1 MLFTAMALAS
11 ALAIKA
17 QEPADPAEL
26 RFRRVYAPADRISDW
41 PTGEGKYLPLESDE
55 FERLLSL
62 ARSGPPDRQGSFTTR
77 TVAAEYQ
84 AELSGEQLL
93 IGRATLEITH
103 SGQSAGMLSLE
114 PCNAAISKTAWL
126 ISGQDDKTETKN
138 PLLGFGRDGRLQV
151 LVEQSGKFS
160 FDWSMSGRRD
170 AGGAMV
176 FSCEFPACPVSVL
189 RLDLPGNLTPASDKG
204 VVSGGKESVEGRRRW
219 RIDLGGNCRFHLYIA
234 AAGAANARPPLA
246 LLGESSVYEFSLR
259 GIDLSAQWKI
269 RTHDEPLEKI
279 VVLLDPGLQ
288 LATALLGET
297 ALNWTIEPLPGDAG
311 SRAVL
316 SLGEPIKDAERLL
329 RLGAL
334 ARLTLDRPC
343 RLPRMKPE
351 GLFWQEGGI
360 TLIVPDPLLVERLT
374 PIDCSQTA
382 VGPLAEPRVG
392 ESLQFQNFSADATIE
407 IELARRDP
415 DARPVP
421 GAAVKPGAGQTTAR
435 ATADLFEDSA
445 GPSAL
450 EIALQ
455 PRGPAFSAAVLGML
469 ACLLLVGIRI
479 QFKNSVPP
487 TTPHQAASD
496 RLPPPGSKS
505 LGLADRTGAIL
516 LIAAA
521 SMFFARDVRAE
532 EAAEKPRT
540 AALSEYRVFIPID
553 KEKKPAGDK
562 VYLPEKFYI
571 ELYRRAAA
579 AKQEPQGWLL
589 GSAVYRGTLERE
601 PATGRT
607 ACEAINARFDLK
619 VFGRMVQVRIP
630 FRRENARLIPDRAA
644 LDGRPILPQWEADG
658 CVLSF
663 EVQEPGDYRLE
674 LGFWPAPREFGASGG
689 FEMSIPRLAQ
699 SRLELSLPAEIPGI
713 EAASAIG
720 AIVLETDP
728 PRLSAQLGPSNRLAV
743 HWPETPAKGA
753 GETGIEA
760 DQLTWMKVKPGSV
773 VVEVR
778 FKFHLPEN
786 QVRRLQ
792 LAADPR
798 LRLLPLQGKDQPG
811 VQIRSD
817 GAKQQIITLQW
828 NRPLSKETALDL
840 SFLLTGA
847 SGVGKFRLPRIEP
860 LDAQK
865 IKRWLA
871 VSVDPI
877 LEYESQGSPGL
888 EAAATAELLK
898 NWDFPDPPPL
908 LAYRL
913 ESDKADW
920 SLSIR
925 PREPETSAQQTLAL
939 SYGRNNVEAHFEA
952 QLTVA
957 SGYVF
962 QYQLSAPA
970 AMKVLKASVRKEG
983 AELAARWSQDP
994 GGTIS
999 IFLTGPA
1006 EGKQQIS
1013 LEGIIPLE
1021 NGENTPLPEVR
1032 LMHCR
1037 LESTTVEVLRR
1048 DN

>member
-11 ALAIKA
+11 ALAAKA
-17 QEPADPAEL
+17 QEPAEAAEL

-55 FERLLSL
+55 FEQLLSL
-62 ARSGPPDRQGSFTTR
+62 ARSGPPDRQGSFTSR

-93 IGRATLEITH
+93 SGRATLEITH

-114 PCNAAISKTAWL
+114 PCNAAICKTAWL
-126 ISGQDDKTETKN
+126 LPDIDAKGEVEGKGDSRIFDAQKMGQS
-138 PLLGFGRDGRLQV
+138 PVMGFGPDGRLQV
-151 LVEQSGKFS
+151 LVEQSGKLS
-160 FDWSMSGRRD
+160 FDWSLTGRRD
-170 AGGAMV
+170 AGGVIV
-176 FSCEFPACPVSVL
+176 FSCEFPTCPVNVL
-189 RLDLPGNLTPASDKG
+189 RLDLPENLTPASDKG
-204 VVSGGKESVEGRRRW
+204 VVSGDKESANGRRRW
-219 RIDLGGNCRFHLYIA
+219 RIDLGGNCRFHLRIA
-234 AAGAANARPPLA
+234 ASGAANARPPLA
-246 LLGESSVYEFSLR
+246 LLGESSVYEFLPR

-269 RTHDEPLEKI
+269 QIHDEPLEKI

-297 ALNWTIEPLPGDAG
+297 ALTWTIEPLSGDAG

-316 SLGEPIKDAERLL
+316 SLGEPIKDAERIL

-360 TLIVPDPLLVERLT
+360 TLIVPDPLLVERLR
-374 PIDCSQTA
+374 PIGCSQTA
-382 VGPLAEPRVG
+382 VGPLAEPRAG
-392 ESLQFQNFSADATIE
+392 ESLQFQNFSSDATIE
-407 IELARRDP
+407 IELAHRGP
-415 DARPVP
+415 QSRPIA
-421 GAAVKPGAGQTTAR
+421 GAAVEPGAWQT
-435 ATADLFEDSA
+435 
-445 GPSAL
+445 
-450 EIALQ
+450 
-455 PRGPAFSAAVLGML
+455 AV
-469 ACLLLVGIRI
+469 
-479 QFKNSVPP
+479 
-487 TTPHQAASD
+487 
-496 RLPPPGSKS
+496 
-505 LGLADRTGAIL
+505 
-516 LIAAA
+516 
-521 SMFFARDVRAE
+521 RDVRVE

-553 KEKKPAGDK
+553 NDKKPSGDK

-579 AKQEPQGWLL
+579 AKQEPRGWLL
-589 GSAVYRGTLERE
+589 RSAVYRGTLERE

-619 VFGRMVQVRIP
+619 VFGRMLQVRIP
-630 FRRENARLIPDRAA
+630 FRRENARLIPDCAA
-644 LDGRPILPQWEADG
+644 LDGRPIQPQWEADG
-658 CVLSF
+658 GALSF

-674 LGFWPAPREFGASGG
+674 LGFRPGPREFGTSGG

-699 SRLELSLPAEIPGI
+699 SRLELTLPAEIPGI

-720 AIVLETDP
+720 AVVLESDP
-728 PRLSAQLGPSNRLAV
+728 PRLSAQVGPSNRLAV
-743 HWPETPAKGA
+743 HWPEIPAKSA
-753 GETGIEA
+753 RETGIEA

-773 VVEVR
+773 VVEGR

-792 LAADPR
+792 LAADQR
-798 LRLLPLQGKDQPG
+798 LRLLPFEGKDQPG

-828 NRPLSKETALDL
+828 NRTLSKETSLDL
-840 SFLLTGA
+840 SFLLTGS

-877 LEYESQGSPGL
+877 LEYESQCSSDL
-888 EAAATAELLK
+888 EASATADLLK

-920 SLSIR
+920 SLSTR
-925 PREPETSAQQTLAL
+925 PREPETSGQQTLAL

-999 IFLTGPA
+999 IFLRGPA
-1006 EGKQQIS
+1006 EGKQQLS
-1013 LEGIIPLE
+1013 LEGILPPE

-1037 LESTTVEVLRR
+1037 LESTTIELLRR

>member
-1 MLFTAMALAS
+1 MALAS
-11 ALAIKA
+11 ALAVKA
-17 QEPADPAEL
+17 QDPAETAEL

-77 TVAAEYQ
+77 TAAAEYQ
-84 AELSGEQLL
+84 AELSSEQLL

-103 SGQSAGMLSLE
+103 SGQSAVMLSLE

-126 ISGQDDKTETKN
+126 ISGKGAKAEGDSPIFAAQKSGQS
-138 PLLGFGRDGRLQV
+138 PVMGFGRDGKLQV
-151 LVEQSGKFS
+151 LVEQSGKLS
-160 FDWSMSGRRD
+160 FAWSMSGRRD

-176 FSCEFPACPVSVL
+176 FSCEFPACPVSVF
-189 RLDLPGNLTPASDKG
+189 RLDLPENLTPASDKG
-204 VVSGGKESVEGRRRW
+204 LVSGGKESVDGRRRW
-219 RIDLGGNCRFHLYIA
+219 RIYLGGNCRFHLRIA
-234 AAGAANARPPLA
+234 ASGAANARPPLA
-246 LLGESSVYEFSLR
+246 LLGESSVYEFSPR
-259 GIDLSAQWKI
+259 GIDVSAQWKI
-269 RTHDEPLEKI
+269 QTHNEPLEKI

-297 ALNWTIEPLPGDAG
+297 ALTWTIEPLPGDAG

-316 SLGEPIKDAERLL
+316 SLGEEIKDAERIL
-329 RLGAL
+329 RLCAL

-374 PIDCSQTA
+374 PIGCSQTA

-392 ESLQFQNFSADATIE
+392 ESFQFQNFSADATIE

-421 GAAVKPGAGQTTAR
+421 DAAVEPVAWQT
-435 ATADLFEDSA
+435 
-445 GPSAL
+445 
-450 EIALQ
+450 
-455 PRGPAFSAAVLGML
+455 V
-469 ACLLLVGIRI
+469 
-479 QFKNSVPP
+479 
-487 TTPHQAASD
+487 
-496 RLPPPGSKS
+496 
-505 LGLADRTGAIL
+505 
-516 LIAAA
+516 
-521 SMFFARDVRAE
+521 VRAVQAE
-532 EAAEKPRT
+532 ESAEKPRI
-540 AALSEYRVFIPID
+540 AALAEYRVFIPID

-562 VYLPEKFYI
+562 VYLPEIFYN

-579 AKQEPQGWLL
+579 AKQEPRGWLL

-601 PATGRT
+601 PVTGRL
-607 ACEAINARFDLK
+607 ACEAIKVQFDLK

-644 LDGRPILPQWEADG
+644 LDGRPIQTQWEADG
-658 CVLSF
+658 CALCF

-674 LGFWPAPREFGASGG
+674 LEFRPAPRESDASGG

-699 SRLELSLPAEIPGI
+699 SRLELTLPAEIPGI
-713 EAASAIG
+713 EAASAVG
-720 AIVLETDP
+720 AVDLETDP

-743 HWPETPAKGA
+743 HWPEIPAKGA
-753 GETGIEA
+753 GQSGIEA

-773 VVEVR
+773 VVEGR

-786 QVRRLQ
+786 QVHRLQ

-817 GAKQQIITLQW
+817 GDKQQIITLQW
-828 NRPLSKETALDL
+828 NRPLSKETLLDL
-840 SFLLTGA
+840 SFLLTGS

-865 IKRWLA
+865 ISRWLA

-877 LEYESQGSPGL
+877 LEYESQRSPDL

-920 SLSIR
+920 SLSTR
-925 PREPETSAQQTLAL
+925 PREPETSARQTLAL

-983 AELAARWSQDP
+983 AELAARWSQDS

-1006 EGKQQIS
+1006 EGKQQLS
-1013 LEGIIPLE
+1013 LQGIIPPE

-1037 LESTTVEVLRR
+1037 LQSTTVEVLRR